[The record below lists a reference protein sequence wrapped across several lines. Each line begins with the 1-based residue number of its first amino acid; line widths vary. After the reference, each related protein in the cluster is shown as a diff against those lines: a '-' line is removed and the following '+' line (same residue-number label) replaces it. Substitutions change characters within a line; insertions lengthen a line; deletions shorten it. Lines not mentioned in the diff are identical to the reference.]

1 MISSEVAK
9 RYAAGLFELALEK
22 DMLDRIA
29 DEIGSI
35 GEVFKKDRMLLNFL
49 AAPQIRDQ
57 EKEEV
62 IRNVFSGKVSKPVE
76 EFLDIVV
83 RKRRSM
89 FLVEICDAFENLVL
103 KHRGYVKTFVDT
115 AIKLTEEE
123 KKKLQQ
129 KLETKT
135 GKKILMTARVRP
147 EILGGVIVQ
156 LGDQVID
163 NSIRHE
169 MRVLR
174 DRLMETKVH

>member
-1 MISSEVAK
+1 VISSEVAK
-9 RYAAGLFELALEK
+9 RYAVGLFELALEK

-29 DEIGSI
+29 DEIRSI
-35 GEVFKKDRMLLNFL
+35 GEVFKKDRTLLNFL

-62 IRNVFSGKVSKPVE
+62 IRKIFSGKVSKPVE

-89 FLVEICDAFENLVL
+89 FLIEICEAFDDLVL
-103 KHRGYVKTFVDT
+103 EHGGFVKTRVDT
-115 AIKLTEEE
+115 VVELTEEE
-123 KKKLQQ
+123 KKKLKA
-129 KLETKT
+129 KLEAKT
-135 GKKILMTARVRP
+135 GKKILMTTRMRP

-163 NSIRHE
+163 RSIKHE
-169 MRVLR
+169 MRLLR
-174 DRLMETKVH
+174 DRLMDLKVH